1 MKQVIKIEG
10 MSCGGCVANVEK
22 ALGEIDGV
30 NKITVSLNP
39 PKAKLRVN
47 QTISINKL
55 QDVLAEAGGYNIVEE
70 EEKPKKPIKGCCG

>member
-1 MKQVIKIEG
+1 

-30 NKITVSLNP
+30 NKATVNLNP
-39 PKAKLRVN
+39 PKAKMRVN
-47 QTISINKL
+47 QTISTNIL
-55 QDVLAEAGGYNIVEE
+55 QAALAEAGGYRIVEE